1 LISRRASH
9 HPGARS
15 WAALQIIL
23 LTNAAWLRTGIA
35 VVAFGFV
42 VEKFNLFITELGST
56 NSELGDMI
64 RLHRFAG
71 PLGHYEGFALM
82 VVGIILILAGCFR
95 FVRNERII
103 DSPNAA
109 GSLGVRLELTVTA
122 VLVLLIAI
130 LIR

>member
-1 LISRRASH
+1 MGSFTDHSSNERTFL
-9 HPGARS
+9 
-15 WAALQIIL
+15 
-23 LTNAAWLRTGIA
+23 AWLRTGIA

-42 VEKFNLFITELGST
+42 VEKFNLFITALGSA

-64 RLHRFAG
+64 RLDRLTG

-82 VVGIILILAGCFR
+82 VAGIILILTGCFR

-103 DSPNAA
+103 DSPNAE
-109 GSLGVRLELTVTA
+109 GSLGVRVELTVTA
-122 VLVLLIAI
+122 VLVLLVAAYCVAI

>member
-1 LISRRASH
+1 MGSFTDHSANERTFL
-9 HPGARS
+9 
-15 WAALQIIL
+15 
-23 LTNAAWLRTGIA
+23 AWLRTGIA

-42 VEKFNLFITELGST
+42 VEKFNLFITALGST
-56 NSELGDMI
+56 NSELGNMI
-64 RLHRFAG
+64 RLDRLTG

-82 VVGIILILAGCFR
+82 VAGIILILTGCFR

-109 GSLGVRLELTVTA
+109 GSLGVRVELTVTA
-122 VLVLLIAI
+122 VLVLLVAAYCIAI